1 MNMTVFLDFVSVTII
16 YKHIQFYQFG
26 DTLTSH
32 YKTSQIILVTMKPI
46 AIILLITSSC
56 MAMKSVMAKYILV
69 DLDQAKPGSKSL
81 QDYVSTNK
89 CLFYTPNSF

>member
-32 YKTSQIILVTMKPI
+32 YKTSQIIFETMKLI
-46 AIILLITSSC
+46 SIILFITLSC
-56 MAMKSVMAKYILV
+56 MAMEIVIARYILV
-69 DLDQAKPGSKSL
+69 DLDQTKAISKCL
-81 QDYVSTNK
+81 QDYE
-89 CLFYTPNSF
+89 PIH